1 MDSDRKWKGTS
12 KLGFDDVLCPCF
24 TDSMPPP
31 FKPPLPGIPSWIWT
45 QILSEND
52 QKMLLNA
59 DFSWCCLAFMKG
71 SHFLGGQLQFHP
83 LFQAYFILISGLF
96 RAYFSKTSKIV
107 FFGGEVAISS
117 LISVVSIYASDRG
130 KKRQNYQE
138 SITSMMWAYF
148 KLNRGLF
155 LLHYYGLIM
164 ALLRPY

>member
-1 MDSDRKWKGTS
+1 
-12 KLGFDDVLCPCF
+12 
-24 TDSMPPP
+24 
-31 FKPPLPGIPSWIWT
+31 
-45 QILSEND
+45 
-52 QKMLLNA
+52 
-59 DFSWCCLAFMKG
+59 MKG

-83 LFQAYFILISGLF
+83 LFQAYFILISGLFRAYFSKTSKILFFGGKVAISSLISSLFQPYFRLISGLFFQTIQNCIFWVESCNFIPYFKLISGLF